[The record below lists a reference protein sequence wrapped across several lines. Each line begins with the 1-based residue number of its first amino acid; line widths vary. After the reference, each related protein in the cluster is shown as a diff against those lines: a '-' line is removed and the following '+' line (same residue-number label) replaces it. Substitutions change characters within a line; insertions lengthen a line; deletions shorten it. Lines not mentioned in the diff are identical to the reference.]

1 MSTTDNVT
9 AERVIDGVKAPAPGN
24 WVIDRD
30 HTTVEFVARH
40 LLSKV
45 RGSFTDFSGEIV
57 VAENP
62 ADSRVNVTVNAASV
76 RTDSEQ
82 RNGHLVSA
90 DFFDVDSHK
99 DLVFRST
106 SVEPVDGD
114 TWNLHGDLTIKG
126 VTRPVTL
133 TFEYL
138 GVAKDPWGN
147 DKAAFS
153 AFTDVNREEWG
164 LTWNA
169 ALETGGVLVA
179 KNVRLEFEI
188 QAQRAAE

>member
-1 MSTTDNVT
+1 MSITEHVA
-9 AERVIDGVKAPAPGN
+9 AERVIDGVKAPAPGT
-24 WVIDRD
+24 WAIDAD

-45 RGSFTDFSGEIV
+45 RGSFTAFSGEIV

-62 ADSRVNVTVNAASV
+62 ADSRVNVTIEAASV

-82 RNGHLVSA
+82 RNAHLA
-90 DFFDVDSHK
+90 APDFFDVATHK
-99 DLVFRST
+99 EITFVST

-114 TWNLHGDLTIKG
+114 TWKLNGNLTIKG
-126 VTRPVTL
+126 ATRPVAL

-153 AFTDVNREEWG
+153 AFTEVNREEWG

-179 KNVRLEFEI
+179 KTVRLEFEI
-188 QAQRAAE
+188 QAQRVAE